1 MRAVMQTDEILST
14 LHEIRADILVV
25 RGKVDAT
32 QADLTR
38 VETKLSALASRVEGM
53 NDKVT
58 TQEVQ
63 DAAQQKQIELLGT
76 SVAAVKAKQVGWA
89 SLAWAIGVG
98 AFYLIQLLLG
108 GKLPAI
114 GQPPTIQHLPLPPG
128 ITAPLDSVAG
138 CLRLPVYKPADSVSW
153 MKTLMQVFAEEDAER
168 ERIVREVLPQ
178 NGELWTK
185 TPLGDPEG
193 WVVFFRTTPVVEGA
207 CVFKGRKGSVSRA
220 GRRKEPWLTC
230 MILEGAEAPPS
241 IGVGDVVTLVDQTWG

>member
-38 VETKLSALASRVEGM
+38 VETKLSALASKVEGM

-138 CLRLPVYKPADSVSW
+138 CLRLPVYKPADSVI
-153 MKTLMQVFAEEDAER
+153 VHENADAG
-168 ERIVREVLPQ
+168 VRGRGCGAGAGCP
-178 NGELWTK
+178 G
-185 TPLGDPEG
+185 GAAAG
-193 WVVFFRTTPVVEGA
+193 WGA
-207 CVFKGRKGSVSRA
+207 VDQDTSGGS
-220 GRRKEPWLTC
+220 G
-230 MILEGAEAPPS
+230 
-241 IGVGDVVTLVDQTWG
+241 GVGGPLPYDPCCRWGVCVQGEEGIRVACGAP